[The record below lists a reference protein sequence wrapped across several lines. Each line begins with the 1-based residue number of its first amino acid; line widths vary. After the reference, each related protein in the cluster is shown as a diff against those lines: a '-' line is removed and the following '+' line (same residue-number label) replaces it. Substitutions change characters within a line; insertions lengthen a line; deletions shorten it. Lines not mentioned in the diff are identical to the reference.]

1 MDKDKMKKSFL
12 NRIESIESRRINRQV
27 NEPITFFDEEC
38 GMTMQVIG
46 NGLVVPLPIDDEKE

>member
-1 MDKDKMKKSFL
+1 MKKSFL
-12 NRIESIESRRINRQV
+12 NRIEAIESRRINRQV